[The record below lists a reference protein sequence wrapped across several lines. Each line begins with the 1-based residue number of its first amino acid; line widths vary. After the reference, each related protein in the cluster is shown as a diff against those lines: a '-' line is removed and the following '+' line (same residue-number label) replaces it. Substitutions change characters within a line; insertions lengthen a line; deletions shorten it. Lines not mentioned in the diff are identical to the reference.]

1 MAAYSGRTPVNV
13 MMKCDPVSGGN
24 ETGTVVTAPGT
35 VPSAMAGSAT
45 CRTWLP
51 EVIVRAVG
59 TECRPSAMT
68 CMANP
73 LSACGL
79 ARS

>member
-1 MAAYSGRTPVNV
+1 M
-13 MMKCDPVSGGN
+13 
-24 ETGTVVTAPGT
+24 VTAPGT
-35 VPSAMAGSAT
+35 VPSAMAGT
-45 CRTWLP
+45 TTWRTWLP
-51 EVIVRAVG
+51 EVIVIAVG

-73 LSACGL
+73 LSAWGL